1 MWSEW
6 IFHCPGVR
14 STVGLDNE
22 KVYCRDLFD
31 SRTNSVKQL
40 WNNLNHIVSPG
51 KNKGTNNIQQL
62 RIGNDN
68 VQDSNIISNYF
79 NDYFCSIGLSC
90 QNKFNQN
97 NSNDF
102 KDYLP
107 PPSKN
112 SMYCFP
118 VSKDEI
124 NTIISKFQNKKIPW
138 S

>member
-1 MWSEW
+1 M
-6 IFHCPGVR
+6 
-14 STVGLDNE
+14 
-22 KVYCRDLFD
+22 
-31 SRTNSVKQL
+31 
-40 WNNLNHIVSPG
+40 G
-51 KNKGTNNIQQL
+51 KNKGTNSIQQL

-68 VQDSNIISNYF
+68 VQDSNIISNYY

-112 SMYCFP
+112 NMYCFP
-118 VSKDEI
+118 VSKEEI
-124 NTIISKFQNKKIPW
+124 NKIICKFQNKIPLVLTI
-138 S
+138 